1 MIVRNQPSIV
11 IVTRP
16 TRLDGLRRRWGTLG
30 QAKFSLKAARAIAN
44 AEIAT
49 DSSKVTRRR
58 SDASSAALVQAD
70 FADYAAEDDVYQR
83 TVDDLEAT
91 LQFGCPVK
99 TIDRSFV
106 PNYDFGLASVV
117 VVVGQDGLV
126 ANVAKYVGDVPIV
139 AVNPDP
145 TRIDGVLLPFD
156 SKHAFYAV
164 KSVLAGSARMR
175 HVTLAEAQLSDGQR
189 LLAFNDFFVGA
200 ASHISARYVI
210 TCDRKS
216 EPHSSSGVIV
226 STGAGSTGWMSSV
239 FNMAAGIARSIG
251 AEVSHRPPLEW
262 DDNRLLWAVREPF
275 QSRTSKISMV
285 FGEIEAPQELVVE
298 SLMPENGVIF
308 SDGMEAD
315 FLPFISGSIVRIGI
329 SQQKAKLVCR

>member
-1 MIVRNQPSIV
+1 MRSQPSIV

-16 TRLDGLRRRWGTLG
+16 TRLEGLRRRWGTLG

-44 AEIAT
+44 AEVAMDLPRT
-49 DSSKVTRRR
+49 SHPKTQV
-58 SDASSAALVQAD
+58 SSAALLQAD
-70 FADYAAEDDVYQR
+70 FAEYSAEDDVYQR
-83 TVDDLEAT
+83 TVDDLEAK

-164 KSVLAGSARMR
+164 KSVLTGSARMR
-175 HVTLAEAQLSDGQR
+175 HVTLAEAQLNDGQK

-210 TCDRKS
+210 SCDKKS

-239 FNMAAGIARSIG
+239 FNMAAGIARSMG
-251 AEVSHRPPLEW
+251 ADVAPRIPLEW
-262 DDNRLLWAVREPF
+262 DANRLIWAVREPF
-275 QSRTSKISMV
+275 QSRTSKITMV
-285 FGEIEAPQELVVE
+285 VGDVEAPKQLIIE

-329 SQQKAKLVCR
+329 SQQKAKLVCH